1 MRTSVGHRIAAGAA
15 VVLLGAITQTPTS
28 FAQAPTA
35 QQQAAQQ
42 RVAALKQSM
51 AASQQSL
58 RKYEW
63 VETTVTS
70 HKGEEKSR
78 VQKRVY
84 YGADG
89 KLTKT
94 PLGAPPEPQKDKRG
108 VRGKVTENAKDNIAE
123 YMNKAVAR
131 IHEYVPPK
139 PELIQKAVDAK
150 HMTYT
155 ETEPGK
161 TARVEFKDYLY
172 AGDVLAIEMDLAT
185 NHMRGLSVATYID
198 DPKDAVTLQVKMADL
213 TDGTTYS
220 EQSTL
225 VAAAKSIT
233 VAIGNAGYKPLTP

>member
-1 MRTSVGHRIAAGAA
+1 MSNVDRIVTWGVAA
-15 VVLLGAITQTPTS
+15 VLLGASIQTSTS
-28 FAQAPTA
+28 VAQAPTA

-63 VETTVTS
+63 VETTVSS

-78 VQKRVY
+78 VEKRVY

-89 KLTKT
+89 KLVKT
-94 PLGAPPEPQKDKRG
+94 PLSAPAASKDKRG
-108 VRGKVTENAKDNIAE
+108 VRGRVAENVKDDISD
-123 YMNKAVAR
+123 YMGKAAAR

-139 PELIQKAVDAK
+139 PELIQKAVDAGR
-150 HMTYT
+150 MTFT

-161 TARVEFKDYLY
+161 TGRIEFKDYLY

-185 NHMRGLSVATYID
+185 NHMRALNVSTYID
-198 DPKDAVTLQVKMADL
+198 NPKDAVTLKVKMADL

-233 VAIGNAGYKPLTP
+233 VVVGNAGYKPLSP

>member
-1 MRTSVGHRIAAGAA
+1 
-15 VVLLGAITQTPTS
+15 
-28 FAQAPTA
+28 
-35 QQQAAQQ
+35 
-42 RVAALKQSM
+42 
-51 AASQQSL
+51 
-58 RKYEW
+58 
-63 VETTVTS
+63 
-70 HKGEEKSR
+70 
-78 VQKRVY
+78 
-84 YGADG
+84 
-89 KLTKT
+89 
-94 PLGAPPEPQKDKRG
+94 
-108 VRGKVTENAKDNIAE
+108 
-123 YMNKAVAR
+123 MNKAVAR

-150 HMTYT
+150 HMTLT

-185 NHMRGLSVATYID
+185 NHMRGLSVSTYID

>member
-1 MRTSVGHRIAAGAA
+1 MRTRVRHGIAWAA
-15 VVLLGAITQTPTS
+15 TLLLGAIVQAPTS

-51 AASQQSL
+51 ATSQQNL
-58 RKYEW
+58 RRYEW
-63 VETTVTS
+63 TETTVAS
-70 HKGEEKSR
+70 HNGEEKSR
-78 VQKRVY
+78 TEKRAY

-89 KLTKT
+89 KLMKV
-94 PLGAPPEPQKDKRG
+94 PLGAAPEPDKNKRG
-108 VRGKVTENAKDNIAE
+108 VRGRVAENVKDNITE
-123 YMNKAVAR
+123 YMDQAVAR

-139 PELIQKAVDAK
+139 PDLIQKAVDAGR
-150 HMTYT
+150 MTLT

-161 TARVEFKDYLY
+161 TARVEFRDYLY

-185 NHMRGLSVATYID
+185 NHMRGLSVSTYID

-220 EQSTL
+220 AQTTL
-225 VAAAKSIT
+225 VAAAKKISVVIS
-233 VAIGNAGYKPLTP
+233 NAGYRPLTQ